1 MNKRLFIVHGW
12 MDAYE
17 DQWFPWLKER
27 AEALGFAVTIPRLPG
42 IANPKVAAWV
52 LTLSMAV
59 GTADEDTYFVGH
71 SMGAQ
76 TILRYL
82 ASLPDDDKVGG
93 AVFVAGWIKVS
104 GLKTDEERATAK
116 QWEETAIN
124 YRDIRKHLTR
134 SVAIFSDND
143 PFVPKEN
150 HDIFRTEIGSTVILE
165 HAKGH
170 FTTEDGVKEVP
181 SIVKALEGMGQI

>member
-27 AEALGFAVTIPRLPG
+27 AETLGFSVTIPRLPD
-42 IANPKVAAWV
+42 IANPKVTAWV

-59 GTADEDTYFVGH
+59 GKADEGTYFVGH
-71 SMGAQ
+71 SMGGQ

-82 ASLPDDDKVGG
+82 ASLSDDEKVGG
-93 AVFVAGWIKVS
+93 AVFVAGWVKVS

-116 QWEETAIN
+116 QWEEAAIN

-150 HDIFRTEIGSTVILE
+150 HNIFRMEVGSSIVLE

-170 FTTEDGVKEVP
+170 FTAEDGVKEVP
-181 SIVKALEGMGQI
+181 SVIKALEEMG